1 MLVSSLSKSV
11 IDLMAAQAESL
22 HQAAADVLR
31 RSCKGEGT
39 RQVLY
44 AVNLPPVFCAEVVFS
59 FFAFALPC
67 AAVIF
72 TKFCSGSN

>member
-1 MLVSSLSKSV
+1 
-11 IDLMAAQAESL
+11 MAAQAESL

-44 AVNLPPVFCAEVVFS
+44 AVNLPPVFCAEVVFG
-59 FFAFALPC
+59 FFAFCIAVN
-67 AAVIF
+67 VIF
-72 TKFCSGSN
+72 AKLCSDSS